1 VADRYQQLVTSSVGR
16 QLAEAVGLPVPEPLR
31 RYAPGQPV
39 LHGPALV
46 GDAPGGRLLGAIT
59 DVLGA
64 IDADVREGLAPP
76 TGESERVAALVFDAS
91 GIATSAQLEALHTFF
106 HDAIRRLAPS
116 GRLLVLAGTTDEGD
130 VRRRTAQRAIEGFTR
145 SVGKE
150 LRHGGTA
157 NLVRVA
163 EGAETALDSTLTF
176 LLSARSAFV
185 SGQVVE
191 LVATDESAVDLE
203 DPAKPQAGRVAVV
216 TGAAQGIG
224 AAMAS
229 VLAREGAHV
238 VCVDVPAQGEALAR
252 VANRLGGTTLQ
263 LDITADHAPST
274 LADHLR
280 QRHGGVDVVV
290 HNAGI
295 TRDKTLAGM
304 DEGRWDAVL
313 EVNLSAQERL
323 DEALLGGD
331 LLRAHGRIVGVSSI
345 GGIAGNRGQANYAT
359 SKAGVIGRV
368 EALGPDL
375 AARKATSNAVAP
387 GFIETDMTARMPV
400 GVREAG
406 RRMSSLG
413 QGGRPVDVAEAVVW
427 LADPRSG
434 AVNGQVVRVCGQS
447 LLGA

>member
-1 VADRYQQLVTSSVGR
+1 VTDRYQQLVTTSVGR
-16 QLAEAVGLPVPEPLR
+16 QLAETVGLPVPEPLR
-31 RYAPGQPV
+31 RYASGQPV
-39 LHGPALV
+39 LQGPVLV

-64 IDADVREGLAPP
+64 VDADVREDLAPP
-76 TGESERVAALVFDAS
+76 TGAEERFAALVFDAS
-91 GIATSAQLEALHTFF
+91 GIADSTELKALYTFF
-106 HDAIRRLAPS
+106 HDAIRRLGPS
-116 GRLLVLAGTTDEGD
+116 GRLLVLAGTADEGD

-163 EGAETALDSTLTF
+163 EGAEAALDSTLTF

-185 SGQVVE
+185 SGQVVT
-191 LVATDESAVDLE
+191 LAPTDEPLVDLE
-203 DPAKPQAGRVAVV
+203 DPASPQAGRVAVV

-229 VLAREGAHV
+229 VLSRDGAHV
-238 VCVDVPAQGEALAR
+238 VCVDIPAQGEALAR
-252 VANRLGGTTLQ
+252 VANRLGGSALQ
-263 LDITADHAPST
+263 LDITADHAPAT
-274 LADHLR
+274 LVDHLR

-304 DEGRWDAVL
+304 DDARWDAVL
-313 EVNLSAQERL
+313 DVNLSAQERL
-323 DEALLGGD
+323 DDALLEGD
-331 LLRAHGRIVGVSSI
+331 LLREHGRIVGVSSI
-345 GGIAGNRGQANYAT
+345 GGIAGNRGQTNYGA

-368 EALGPDL
+368 EALAGDL
-375 AARKATSNAVAP
+375 AGRKATINAVAP

-413 QGGRPVDVAEAVVW
+413 QGGRPDDVAEAVAW

-447 LLGA
+447 LIGA

>member
-1 VADRYQQLVTSSVGR
+1 VPDRYQQLVTSQVGR
-16 QLAEAVGLPVPEPLR
+16 QVAETVGLPVPEPLR
-31 RYAPGQPV
+31 RYTPGQPV
-39 LHGPALV
+39 LDGPVLL

-64 IDADVREGLAPP
+64 IEADVRESLAPP
-76 TGESERVAALVFDAS
+76 TGEDERFAALVLDAT
-91 GIATSAQLEALHTFF
+91 GIADSSRLEALYGFF
-106 HDAIRRLAPS
+106 HDAIRRLGPS
-116 GRLLVLAGTTDEGD
+116 GRLVVVAGSTIEGD

-150 LRHGGTA
+150 LRRGATA
-157 NLVRVA
+157 NLIRVA
-163 EGAETALDSTLTF
+163 EGAEDRLDPTLVF

-185 SGQVVE
+185 SGQVVD
-191 LVATDESAVDLE
+191 LVRTDEPAVTVADDE
-203 DPAKPQAGRVAVV
+203 KPQEGRVAVV

-224 AAMAS
+224 AAMAE
-229 VLAREGAHV
+229 VLTRQGAHV
-238 VCVDVPAQGEALAR
+238 ICVDIPAQGEALAK
-252 VANRLGGTTLQ
+252 VANRLGGTALQ
-263 LDITADHAPST
+263 LDITAGHAPAT

-280 QRHGGVDVVV
+280 ERHGGVDVVV

-304 DEGRWDAVL
+304 DEGRWSSVID
-313 EVNLSAQERL
+313 VNLSAQERL
-323 DEALLGGD
+323 DDALLEGE
-331 LLRAHGRIVGVSSI
+331 LLREHGRIVGVSSI
-345 GGIAGNRGQANYAT
+345 GGIAGNRGQTNYGT

-368 EALGPDL
+368 ESL
-375 AARKATSNAVAP
+375 ASELVARKATINAVAP

-413 QGGRPVDVAEAVVW
+413 QGGRPEDVAEAVAW
-427 LADPRSG
+427 FADPRSG